1 MLLLFKQ
8 FKKIK
13 VIFCSLNL
21 KSFRGELTLDDT
33 MSTNETYLQLKHIKR
48 SIKMKANNSPHLEFN
63 AATDIATNGRI
74 PISEGLQAASSK
86 VSA

>member
-33 MSTNETYLQLKHIKR
+33 MSTNETYLQLKHIK
-48 SIKMKANNSPHLEFN
+48 
-63 AATDIATNGRI
+63 
-74 PISEGLQAASSK
+74 
-86 VSA
+86 